1 MKLLL
6 TGIVLLILDTIYI
19 KNYGYLFESLIQ
31 KIQGYPIII
40 NYNGGIIAYIFL
52 ILGLYY
58 FIIKENKSPYDAFIL
73 GLVIYGVYEGTNLA
87 LLNKWSL
94 DILILDTLW
103 GGILFALT
111 TFIIYNYVL
120 QDRPKSNS

>member
-19 KNYGYLFESLIQ
+19 KNYGYLFETLIQ

-40 NYNGGIIAYIFL
+40 NYYGGIIAYIFL

-111 TFIIYNYVL
+111 TFIINNYVL